1 MAASQRGVLSVLCTV
16 SIVVS
21 LCFICVV
28 DLNDLPKVLSL
39 CSAYIYFCS
48 HPNSNWS
55 SASDNVLT
63 CVHFYRENSN
73 FTWCVFLIAL
83 KFTLVEIM
91 IVCSCSPIFL
101 LTLIMTVGQMK
112 ASSVSLSI
120 DVNGH

>member
-1 MAASQRGVLSVLCTV
+1 MAASQKGVLSALCTV
-16 SIVVS
+16 SIIVC

-28 DLNDLPKVLSL
+28 NLHDLPKVLSL

-55 SASDNVLT
+55 SASGNVLT

-73 FTWCVFLIAL
+73 FTCCVVVIVF

-112 ASSVSLSI
+112 ASSMSLSI